1 MDIKENTVSIGYYR
15 EDGTF
20 AILATVNNNGEYL
33 DPSEFDEMCDFM
45 QDYLKTNT
53 FKNIIILERQD
64 APDYVDVEPAPFS
77 QW

>member
-15 EDGTF
+15 EDGAF

-33 DPSEFDEMCDFM
+33 SRAEFDEACDFM
-45 QDYLKTNT
+45 RDYLKMHTDES
-53 FKNIIILERQD
+53 IVILERQD

>member
-1 MDIKENTVSIGYYR
+1 MKMTVSIGYYR
-15 EDGTF
+15 DDSDF